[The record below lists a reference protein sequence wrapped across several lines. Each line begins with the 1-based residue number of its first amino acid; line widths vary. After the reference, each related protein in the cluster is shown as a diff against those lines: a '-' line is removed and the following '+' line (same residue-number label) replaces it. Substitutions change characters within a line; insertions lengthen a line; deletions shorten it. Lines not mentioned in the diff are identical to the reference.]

1 MLVKTDGIILR
12 QIPFSETS
20 IIVKVF
26 TRDYGLISFLVK
38 GAKSKKNPKA
48 NILKPINQISFS
60 FYQKDN
66 KGLRQFKECQ
76 LIFAPDAQQFGIYKS
91 AISMMMVE
99 LLNTTITEDAM
110 EDIEKYEF
118 IEYSFDYLRK
128 EKLNSNFYL
137 SFLYQYSVQ
146 LGIEYPSS
154 KFNSQELAFA
164 LAEYP
169 HLGQISLNKSERKDL
184 FKKLDQHFF
193 ENLTN
198 YKSLKSIA
206 ILEELFA

>member
-12 QIPFSETS
+12 QIPFSDTS

-26 TRDYGLISFLVK
+26 TRDFGLISFLVK

-66 KGLRQFKECQ
+66 KGLRQFKESQ

-91 AISMMMVE
+91 AVAMMMIE

-110 EDIEKYEF
+110 KDIEKYEF
-118 IEYSFDYLRK
+118 LEYSFNFLR
-128 EKLNSNFYL
+128 EHRLHSNFYL
-137 SFLYQYSVQ
+137 SFIYQYSIH
-146 LGIEYPSS
+146 LGIEIPFHIFS
-154 KFNSQELAFA
+154 NSEQVFSLS
-164 LAEYP
+164 EY
-169 HLGQISLNKSERKDL
+169 QSIDKISISIIERKEL